1 MGLPHGAK
9 ATVDVFNMVTRMV
22 RVCGSYV
29 GNRADTQEALDF
41 FKRGKISA
49 PYQVRPFKD
58 LPNVYKE
65 MEERKVVGRI
75 VLDLNN

>member
-1 MGLPHGAK
+1 
-9 ATVDVFNMVTRMV
+9 MVTRMI

-49 PYQVRPFKD
+49 PYHVRPLKD
-58 LPNVYKE
+58 LPSVYKE
-65 MEERKVVGRI
+65 MEEMKIAGRV
-75 VLDLNN
+75 VLDLSN